1 MANVSQAYHWFI
13 LRIVMPLGVSCTV
26 VIHVGYGKLWSRLT
40 ADCVVAM
47 HVHYAGCE
55 AVRQYTVISC
65 QFREQSKLLTR
76 GAGYDLRTVLKWS
89 PAPRDN
95 NFDSSLNRHEITVL
109 LSYIHALNH
118 KSTEDDN
125 VSIPYLVTLE
135 KRLTG
140 MMHCASFSGMEQF
153 GSGGRGTVNCFTLPA
168 IFKFFLVIS

>member
-40 ADCVVAM
+40 ADCVVVM

-76 GAGYDLRTVLKWS
+76 GAGYDLRTVAWGRRPKATVPKWF
-89 PAPRDN
+89 PA
-95 NFDSSLNRHEITVL
+95 
-109 LSYIHALNH
+109 SYIHALNH

-153 GSGGRGTVNCFTLPA
+153 GSGGRGTVNCFTLPV
-168 IFKFFLVIS
+168 IFKFVLVIS